1 MPAESHEQR
10 ILVGYSPGTCKELA
24 MTELLKSSSKSSDK
38 YPYTRKAE
46 GDLRERERRE
56 PQEKE
61 EAEWRQRQGSEFGV
75 IVKEF

>member
-1 MPAESHEQR
+1 MYFCGGWNGSH
-10 ILVGYSPGTCKELA
+10 P
-24 MTELLKSSSKSSDK
+24 LKSSSKSSDK